1 MTKKENLPSEYLDL
15 NSNAEKTEECFLY
28 DLIQIGLKSG
38 KSIFFGLSYTVTP
51 SQEGGSGFVV
61 KNHNR
66 LQVK

>member
-1 MTKKENLPSEYLDL
+1 MAKKETLPLDYLDL
-15 NSNAEKTEECFLY
+15 NSNTEKPEECYLY

-51 SQEGGSGFVV
+51 SQVGGSGFVI

-66 LQVK
+66 LRVN